1 MRGRLVGMIRTALAA
16 VLLLVSVTGARA
28 QDRPPNIV
36 VIFCDDLGYGDVMQY
51 AEGYETPHLD
61 RLASEGLTLSSFYVA
76 QPVCSASRA
85 ALLTGCYP
93 NRLGIHGALGPGANH
108 GINATE
114 TTLAEVCKQRG
125 YATAVYG
132 KWHLGH
138 REPFLPTNHGFDEFI
153 GIPYSNDMWPRH
165 PDVTEEQRL
174 RKQGYPDLPLYHN
187 TTIINHDVT
196 VEDQQQFTKY
206 FTERAVQFIEEHAG
220 GPFFVYLPHPM
231 PHVPIYASEAWAGKT
246 ERGVYGDVISE
257 LDWSLG
263 RVTEALDRLGLEDD
277 TIVVFTSDNGPWLSY
292 GNHAGTTGPLREGKG
307 TTWEGG
313 VRTPC
318 VVRWPGVIEP
328 GRVSAEPVMT
338 IDLLPTVCEILDVP
352 LPTLP
357 IDGRSILPLL
367 RGDEGAAS
375 PHEVLYFYYHNNNLQ
390 GLRAGKWKLYVPH
403 RYRTMQGSTPGNDG
417 MPGRYKYIDMPLE
430 LYDLEADVSETTNL
444 AESRPEVVA
453 ELMPLIEAAR
463 ADMGDKLTDRPGPG
477 LREPGRWT
485 PPTE

>member
-1 MRGRLVGMIRTALAA
+1 MIQRALAA
-16 VLLLVSVTGARA
+16 VLVLVCVAGARA

-61 RLASEGLTLSSFYVA
+61 RLASEGITLTSFYAA

-108 GINATE
+108 GLHADE

-125 YATAVYG
+125 YATAIYG

-138 REPFLPTNHGFDEFI
+138 REPFLPTNHGFDEYI

-165 PDVTEEQRL
+165 PDVTAEQRL

-187 TTIINHDVT
+187 TTIISHDVT

-206 FTERAVQFIEEHAG
+206 FTERAVQFIEEHAD
-220 GPFFVYLPHPM
+220 GPFFVYVPHPM
-231 PHVPIYASEAWAGKT
+231 PHVPIYASESWAGRT

-263 RVTEALDRLGLEDD
+263 QITATLDRLGLDD
-277 TIVVFTSDNGPWLSY
+277 NTIVVFTSDNGPWLSY

-338 IDLLPTVCEILDVP
+338 IDLLPTVCEILGVS
-352 LPTLP
+352 LPERP
-357 IDGRSILPLL
+357 IDGKSLLPLL
-367 RGDEGAAS
+367 RGDAGAAS

-417 MPGRYKYIDMPLE
+417 MPGRYNYVDMPTE
-430 LYDLEADVSETTNL
+430 LYDLETDVGETTNL
-444 AESRPEVVA
+444 AESRPEIVV

-463 ADMGDKLTDRPGPG
+463 ADMGDRLTDRPGPG

-485 PPTE
+485 PTEGTTER